1 MNTEMPKTYDPAK
14 TEHAWYEKWEKNGY
28 FHAAPNPDKTPFT
41 IVIPPPN
48 ITGKLHMGHALDNTL
63 QDILLRWRRM
73 QGYDTLWLPG
83 TDHASIATEAKI
95 VAALRAKRIP
105 SALIEQ
111 YCAQIPAE
119 DYQEQ
124 LRSAIEKWQRLHP
137 NVEHAREKLIR
148 HLLTKG
154 YGMGEILK
162 TLH

>member
-1 MNTEMPKTYDPAK
+1 MTEFPPEIMTKM
-14 TEHAWYEKWEKNGY
+14 ERFCAWQERCENDVRRKLASFSLSDSQED
-28 FHAAPNPDKTPFT
+28 A
-41 IVIPPPN
+41 IVKMLKEN
-48 ITGKLHMGHALDNTL
+48 RFVDDERFVESFVRSKVK
-63 QDILLRWRRM
+63 
-73 QGYDTLWLPG
+73 
-83 TDHASIATEAKI
+83 ASWGRQKI

-105 SALIEQ
+105 AALIEQ
-111 YCAQIPAE
+111 FCAQIPAE

>member
-1 MNTEMPKTYDPAK
+1 MLKENRFVDDERFVESFVRSKVK
-14 TEHAWYEKWEKNGY
+14 
-28 FHAAPNPDKTPFT
+28 
-41 IVIPPPN
+41 
-48 ITGKLHMGHALDNTL
+48 
-63 QDILLRWRRM
+63 
-73 QGYDTLWLPG
+73 
-83 TDHASIATEAKI
+83 ASWGRQKI

-162 TLH
+162 ILP

>member
-1 MNTEMPKTYDPAK
+1 MERFC
-14 TEHAWYEKWEKNGY
+14 AWQERCENDVRRKLASFSLSDSQE
-28 FHAAPNPDKTPFT
+28 DT
-41 IVIPPPN
+41 IVKMLKKN
-48 ITGKLHMGHALDNTL
+48 RFVDDERFVESFVRSKVK
-63 QDILLRWRRM
+63 
-73 QGYDTLWLPG
+73 
-83 TDHASIATEAKI
+83 ASWGRQKI

-119 DYQEQ
+119 DYQVQ

-162 TLH
+162 ILP

>member
-1 MNTEMPKTYDPAK
+1 MTKMERFC
-14 TEHAWYEKWEKNGY
+14 AWQERCENDVRRKLASFSLSDSQE
-28 FHAAPNPDKTPFT
+28 DT
-41 IVIPPPN
+41 IVKMLKKN
-48 ITGKLHMGHALDNTL
+48 RFVDDERFVESFVRSKVK
-63 QDILLRWRRM
+63 
-73 QGYDTLWLPG
+73 
-83 TDHASIATEAKI
+83 ASWGRQKI

-119 DYQEQ
+119 DYQVQ

-162 TLH
+162 ILP

>member
-1 MNTEMPKTYDPAK
+1 MTKMERFC
-14 TEHAWYEKWEKNGY
+14 AWQERCENDVRRKLASFSLSDSQED
-28 FHAAPNPDKTPFT
+28 A
-41 IVIPPPN
+41 IVKMLKEN
-48 ITGKLHMGHALDNTL
+48 RFVDDERFVESFVRSKVK
-63 QDILLRWRRM
+63 
-73 QGYDTLWLPG
+73 
-83 TDHASIATEAKI
+83 ASWGRQKI

-162 TLH
+162 ILP

>member
-1 MNTEMPKTYDPAK
+1 MTKMERFC
-14 TEHAWYEKWEKNGY
+14 AWQERCENDVRRKLASFSLSDSQED
-28 FHAAPNPDKTPFT
+28 A
-41 IVIPPPN
+41 IVKMLKVN
-48 ITGKLHMGHALDNTL
+48 RFVDDERFVESFVRSKVK
-63 QDILLRWRRM
+63 
-73 QGYDTLWLPG
+73 
-83 TDHASIATEAKI
+83 ASWGRQKI
-95 VAALRAKRIP
+95 VVALRAKRIP

>member
-1 MNTEMPKTYDPAK
+1 MFEVPAEILAK
-14 TEHAWYEKWEKNGY
+14 MERFCAWQERCENDVRRKLASFSLSDSQED
-28 FHAAPNPDKTPFT
+28 A
-41 IVIPPPN
+41 IVKMLKEN
-48 ITGKLHMGHALDNTL
+48 RFVDDERFVESFVRSKVK
-63 QDILLRWRRM
+63 
-73 QGYDTLWLPG
+73 
-83 TDHASIATEAKI
+83 ASWGRQKI

>member
-1 MNTEMPKTYDPAK
+1 MERFC
-14 TEHAWYEKWEKNGY
+14 AWQERCENDVRRKLASFSLSDSQEN
-28 FHAAPNPDKTPFT
+28 A
-41 IVIPPPN
+41 IVKMLKEN
-48 ITGKLHMGHALDNTL
+48 RFVDDERFVESFVRSKVK
-63 QDILLRWRRM
+63 
-73 QGYDTLWLPG
+73 
-83 TDHASIATEAKI
+83 ASWGRQKI

-119 DYQEQ
+119 DYQVQ

-162 TLH
+162 ILP